1 MRCPLVT
8 NINLILDL
16 VIAIDQNIIEIRDI
30 EVIKVF
36 AESVINIVLK
46 RNGPVI

>member
-1 MRCPLVT
+1 M
-8 NINLILDL
+8 NLIFDL
-16 VIAIDQNIIEIRDI
+16 VIAIDQNIIEIRGI

-46 RNGPVI
+46 CDGPVIQAK